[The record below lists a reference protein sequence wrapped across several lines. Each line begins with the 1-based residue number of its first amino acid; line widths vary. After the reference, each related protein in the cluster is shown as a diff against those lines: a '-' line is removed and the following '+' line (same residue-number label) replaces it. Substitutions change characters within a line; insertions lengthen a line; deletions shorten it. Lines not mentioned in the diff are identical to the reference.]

1 MYSETNLFANFCVCC
16 MNDKNS
22 LRFFKYLQKKQQS
35 KRIHAETHFSLV
47 YCTFSVTVDIASKIS
62 FGEANYCSRYNGRT
76 CSLGF
81 WRAVLVSWVLV
92 EIEKQV
98 SWVQIPNKDFNAVL
112 CRNCRNPAMLSIVS
126 YTRNS

>member
-1 MYSETNLFANFCVCC
+1 MLVVQTFVFVLWTTKTLFVFSNTCRKS
-16 MNDKNS
+16 N
-22 LRFFKYLQKKQQS
+22 QS

-76 CSLGF
+76 YSLGF

-112 CRNCRNPAMLSIVS
+112 CRNCRNSAMLSIVS